1 MKHNYSNDFY
11 LVADT
16 NNIFG
21 YISKYDIFYKNE
33 VMSITE
39 DTLKDLLKEYVQ
51 IMEEEFERK
60 QSLKDK
66 QCHTNV
72 QTN

>member
-1 MKHNYSNDFY
+1 MSDNKNNDFY

-16 NNIFG
+16 DNVFG

-33 VMSITE
+33 VISITE
-39 DTLKDLLKEYVQ
+39 STLKDLLKDYVQ

-60 QSLKDK
+60 QSLKGN
-66 QCHTNV
+66 T
-72 QTN
+72 